1 MTELNEGVAEEEEI
15 LSLAA
20 LMTTD
25 VSDVEE
31 FEFNYDPL
39 PESMCG
45 FTITSAEPSTFGEGA
60 DRKYAIKVQCL
71 IGLVDAVVDPATD
84 VEEGGDLLGKVHDEM
99 FFLNPHDGDKL
110 NDAIGRVK
118 KFASSIGVDNS
129 GNLTEISTRLM
140 GVDFMGKLTIY
151 TDKQGNKRNRLSP
164 HAIEEEGVEPTDEAA
179 PAPAADTAAG
189 TPAANVNIAGAIT
202 PTT

>member
-1 MTELNEGVAEEEEI
+1 MSELNEGVAEEEEI

-39 PESMCG
+39 PESLCG

-71 IGLVDAVVDPATD
+71 VGLVEAVVDPATD
-84 VEEGGDLLGKVHDEM
+84 MEEGGPLLGKVHDEM

-151 TDKQGNKRNRLSP
+151 VDKQGNKRNRLAP
-164 HAIEEEGVEPTDEAA
+164 HAIEEEVAESAGEAA
-179 PAPAADTAAG
+179 PVAET
-189 TPAANVNIAGAIT
+189 TPAAVNIAGAIP
-202 PTT
+202 PTA